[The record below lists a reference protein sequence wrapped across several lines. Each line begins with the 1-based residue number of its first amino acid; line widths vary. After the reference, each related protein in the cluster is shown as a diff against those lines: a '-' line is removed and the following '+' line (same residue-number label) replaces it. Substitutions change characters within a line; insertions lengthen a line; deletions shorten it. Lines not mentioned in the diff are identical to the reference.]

1 MNKAINIRVAG
12 FGGQGVMLFGQLL
25 SYSATDAE
33 LNTIWYPSYGPETR
47 GGTAN
52 CSVVIS
58 PQTINSPVFKNADH
72 LVVFNAPSLE
82 KFIKDCQ
89 PGGLILYNSSI
100 INAFAVPPHVTAVG
114 VPINDIAAELG
125 NARVINIVLLGA
137 YIALTSL
144 FTKDQIMDSIRHLFG
159 TSKASLIPIN
169 EAALQRGIDY
179 IREGGWQYVS
189 SSL

>member
-1 MNKAINIRVAG
+1 MNKPVNIRVAG

-58 PQTINSPVFKNADH
+58 SQTINSPVFKNADH

-82 KFIKDCQ
+82 KFVNDCQ

-100 INAFAVPPHVTAVG
+100 ITPFESPTNVTAIG
-114 VPINDIAAELG
+114 IPINDIAAELG

-137 YIALTSL
+137 YIALTHL
-144 FTKDQIMDSIRHLFG
+144 FTKEQIMDSIRHLFG
-159 TSKASLIPIN
+159 ASKASLIPIN
-169 EAALQRGIDY
+169 EAALQKGMDY
-179 IREGGWQYVS
+179 IRDGGWTYVS
-189 SSL
+189 PSV

>member
-1 MNKAINIRVAG
+1 MSKAINIRVAG

-25 SYSATDAE
+25 SYSATDAQ

-52 CSVVIS
+52 CSVVVS
-58 PQTINSPVFKNADH
+58 ASAINSPVFKNADH

-82 KFIKDCQ
+82 KFVHDVQ

-100 INAFAVPPHVTAVG
+100 IESLPEIPQVTTIG
-114 VPINDIAAELG
+114 IPINEIAAELG
-125 NARVINIVLLGA
+125 NSRVINIVLLGA
-137 YIALTSL
+137 YIELTHL
-144 FTKDQIMDSIRHLFG
+144 FTKDQVMDSIKHLFG
-159 TSKASLIPIN
+159 ATKAALIPIN
-169 EAALQRGIDY
+169 EAALQRGIDFVKNG
-179 IREGGWQYVS
+179 RWQYVS